1 MEKRTRIVTKIGY
14 VFCVDVDN
22 QYKRFFQYI
31 ADDMTMLNGR
41 VIRVFKRKYP
51 MDYIPNM
58 EEIVKDEV
66 DFYAHT
72 IIKFGI
78 QQNLWYK
85 VGKSSELGDVTNI
98 LFRDSEDYGFSKE
111 EKSYNWYIWYINQ
124 PTKFIG
130 ELTDEYKNID
140 IGVVI
145 RYPSVAEKI
154 KTGKYDFW
162 YPH

>member
-1 MEKRTRIVTKIGY
+1 MATRIVTKIGN

-31 ADDMTMLNGR
+31 ADDMTMLNSR

-51 MDYIPNM
+51 MDYIPKM

-85 VGKSSELGDVTNI
+85 VGKSSELGDVESI
-98 LFRDSEDYGFSKE
+98 LFRKSEDYAFSKE
-111 EKSYNWYIWYINQ
+111 EKSYDWYIWHIAQ
-124 PTKFIG
+124 PTQSIG
-130 ELTDEYKNID
+130 ELTDKYKDLD
-140 IGVVI
+140 IGI
-145 RYPSVAEKI
+145 LIAYPNIVKRI
-154 KTGKYDFW
+154 KTGEYGFK